1 MLFVLCSMRHHSSNI
16 WGNVKI
22 ATLTTSRIAIDM
34 DIDVVGEIQVR
45 NNRFLLSRH
54 MISFHNAEGGGE
66 TIGENVFSVPREEV
80 CDPLQ
85 GKPYSSISLAS
96 IQSSQLGNFFL

>member
-1 MLFVLCSMRHHSSNI
+1 MRHHSSNI
-16 WGNVKI
+16 FGIGKI

-34 DIDVVGEIQVR
+34 DVVGVIQVR

-80 CDPLQ
+80 GDPLQ
-85 GKPYSSISLAS
+85 GKPYSSISLVS
-96 IQSSQLGNFFL
+96 IQSSQLSNFLF

>member
-16 WGNVKI
+16 FGIVKI

-34 DIDVVGEIQVR
+34 DIVGVIQVT

-80 CDPLQ
+80 GDPLQ

-96 IQSSQLGNFFL
+96 IQSSQLGNFLF

>member
-16 WGNVKI
+16 FGIGKI

-34 DIDVVGEIQVR
+34 DIVGVIQVT

-54 MISFHNAEGGGE
+54 MISFHNAEGGFE
-66 TIGENVFSVPREEV
+66 TSCENV
-80 CDPLQ
+80 C
-85 GKPYSSISLAS
+85 
-96 IQSSQLGNFFL
+96 